1 MNELIHVATDAT
13 AAGTDSD
20 AVAVVVVDPPAKYTA
35 IWLLSCIYPT
45 TAEGTATWAGGL
57 S

>member
-20 AVAVVVVDPPAKYTA
+20 AVAVVVAPPATYTA